1 MSDTRSGAAGR
12 IVVGVD
18 GSPAAD
24 EALRWAVAQATRTGD
39 TVQAT
44 IAWQYPISVGGYGW
58 APTIMD
64 DNIDFA
70 SIATKTVAEAVNRVS
85 GADSTVTIAQRVV
98 EGYAPQILTEASA
111 GADLLVVGS
120 RGHGTFADALLGSV
134 SQHCAHHA
142 KCPVVIVRGHA
153 G

>member
-1 MSDTRSGAAGR
+1 MSDTRSGPAGR

-18 GSPAAD
+18 GSAAAD
-24 EALRWAVAQATRTGD
+24 EALRWAVAQARRTGD
-39 TVQAT
+39 VVQAT

-58 APTIMD
+58 GPAIMD
-64 DNIDFA
+64 DNTDFK
-70 SIATKTVAEAVNRVS
+70 SIAKRTVAEATERVS
-85 GADSTVTIAQRVV
+85 QSGGTVTIDQQVI
-98 EGYAPQILTEASA
+98 EGYATKVLTDASA
-111 GADLLVVGS
+111 NADLLVVGS

-142 KCPVVIVRGHA
+142 KCPAVIVRGHA